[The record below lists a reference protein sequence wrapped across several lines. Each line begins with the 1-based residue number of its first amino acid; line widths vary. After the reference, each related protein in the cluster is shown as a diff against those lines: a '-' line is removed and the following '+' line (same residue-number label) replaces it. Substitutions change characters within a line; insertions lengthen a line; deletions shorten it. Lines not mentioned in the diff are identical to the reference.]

1 MHDQKCNNSIYRF
14 LFWVFCPVLLMSI
27 IIVASK
33 SVYADNYMEVSAYY
47 LRIEMLVPAFAA
59 MVSKLYI
66 QRNETPAKKF
76 YYFYIVFIG
85 ILFFLSILSIF
96 LHISNINNIFPNVF
110 FISSIVGFLILMS
123 LSPEECAAA
132 GLSSINNQKM
142 FLCILLFVVLHTL
155 NNCVIRILNYLFLP
169 KDLPITSVIGSLSFQ
184 SILPRFLG
192 FFVSYLCFL
201 GEEYGWRYFLQ
212 NELSRNFGKVKSI
225 LIVGLIWSVFHFPAD
240 VIRLAPNEIPIELLA
255 RCAVCISLAFF
266 FGWVYEYTHNIWAV
280 VIIHFSH
287 NNLTQVWIPPENSSN
302 LAYLSFLLVFLIP
315 FAFIIYK
322 TEQKKKET
330 KLRS

>member
-1 MHDQKCNNSIYRF
+1 MHDQKCNTSIYRF

-27 IIVASK
+27 IIITTK
-33 SVYADNYMEVSAYY
+33 SVYTDNYAEILSYY
-47 LRIEMLVPAFAA
+47 LWIEMLFPAFAA

-66 QRNETPAKKF
+66 QHSKTPAKKF
-76 YYFYIVFIG
+76 YYFYMIFIVT
-85 ILFFLSILSIF
+85 LFFLSILSVF
-96 LHISNINNIFPNVF
+96 LHINNIANIFPNIF
-110 FISSIVGFLILMS
+110 FMASIVGFLILMS
-123 LSPEECAAA
+123 FSPEERTAA
-132 GLSSINNQKM
+132 GLSLINNKKM
-142 FLCILLFVVLHTL
+142 FFCIFLFFILHTL

-169 KDLPITSVIGSLSFQ
+169 KDLPITSVIGSLSFK
-184 SILPRFLG
+184 SILPQFLG
-192 FFVSYLCFL
+192 FFVSYLCFF

-212 NELSRNFGKVKSI
+212 NELSRNLSKTKSI
-225 LIVGLIWSVFHFPAD
+225 LIVGIIWSVFHFPAD
-240 VIRLAPNEIPIELLA
+240 VIRIAPKELLPELLA

-280 VIIHFSH
+280 VFIHFLH
-287 NNLTQVWIPPENSSN
+287 NNLNQIWIPPENSSN
-302 LAYLSFLLVFLIP
+302 LTYLSFLLVYLIP